1 MMITHRLNPRKTA
14 LRSYGALFL
23 IFLALSLLFSL
34 LQPGPALAQEQG
46 GDVWFTVM
54 FQEGG
59 DFKVSSDGE
68 DSLGSLQFVFISY
81 LDPIDVYKGGRAYN
95 EYNVSDEDD
104 YGSNEEH
111 ATFEG
116 EYNSKTKTL
125 TGRYESSYSYKT
137 ESYEIIENFTGTL
150 EGTLEYRPQQY
161 SGDELVDTIFTM
173 RGKIKCTGQQERVDL
188 DEDEE
193 DESYVH
199 DMVIDYD
206 FVANGNT
213 GPEDFGG
220 GEADGGGSK
229 IPGPGSWW
237 EWLTVTVIGGA
248 VAAGTGLVSTFLG
261 GGPPPTAPAAGP
273 TAPPDAPGEK
283 PEDEATDE
291 DVASGDAEPFG
302 PGKKRRTPGETPES
316 PLFIPPDME
325 PPSTNLAEGTADPF
339 DTQKYPDQPAY
350 IGDAITE
357 VLDAAKDAV
366 IPTTVDAATALK
378 DGVVGFV
385 KGIASI
391 PLLSLE
397 GFVQIGR
404 LTAVMTD
411 DAASGRQN
419 IFSEVFSSDAG
430 WDMLKKIPGGLY
442 TVLKE
447 FLPIDEISS
456 FFDPNASLEECLWAI
471 PAAIVKITNVIMMS
485 PKLAVKPVPGLS
497 TKFTLIKSA
506 KPSLVAKAALQTAPA
521 GLQKGYDAYKAAA
534 NAKAKE
540 IVDTVMKGGK
550 LTREQVLDAM
560 SDPATMR
567 ILKKAPDKVQNVF
580 NKIQG
585 RDIYNK
591 VKNEVTG
598 QLHQKNPGNKY
609 GMDSVRTPGQ
619 KSAINT
625 DNDAIVK
632 VYIEPKG
639 GKPYWK
645 EVPAK
650 QWEEMFN
657 KSFANH
663 SGYSLN
669 KAKAKFPEIPASK
682 WDSMTKQER
691 YKAWA
696 EGHGQACMDVKN
708 PEAAHAFS
716 DQPTAMDPKWRA
728 GGKSPVA
735 DGRMVD
741 GEGLHLM
748 EKYKTRHG
756 WVGDHVTLKSQ
767 TEAMEQGCKLCNLS
781 KKLTGQ
787 SMARTGK
794 YIRYPEAFKQ
804 GEEILNMR
812 DLHPQVRDAALK
824 NIGFKGGYEEF
835 MGKLSSWTGTL
846 P

>member
-1 MMITHRLNPRKTA
+1 MMVYHRSTARRKA
-14 LRSYGALFL
+14 RRLYGAFFL
-23 IFLALSLLFSL
+23 AFLALALLFSL
-34 LQPGPALAQEQG
+34 LQPGPAAAQEQS
-46 GDVWFTVM
+46 GDVWFTVN

-59 DFKVSSDGE
+59 EFKVSSDGE
-68 DSLGSLQFVFISY
+68 ESLGGLQFNFIFN
-81 LDPIDVYKGGRAYN
+81 LDPIEVYINGKAYK

-104 YGSNEEH
+104 RGSTEEH

-116 EYNSKTKTL
+116 EYNSKTQTL
-125 TGRYESSYSYKT
+125 TGRYESSYNNTT
-137 ESYEIIENFTGTL
+137 ESSEFTEAFTGTL

-173 RGKIKCTGQQERVDL
+173 RGTIKCTGQQEYIDL

-199 DMVIDYD
+199 DMIIDYD

-213 GPEDFGG
+213 GPEDYGG
-220 GEADGGGSK
+220 GEAGGGGSK

-261 GGPPPTAPAAGP
+261 GGPPPTAPTTGP
-273 TAPPDAPGEK
+273 TAPPDAPGTEPGE
-283 PEDEATDE
+283 PEDEAQDE
-291 DVASGDAEPFG
+291 ESLDGPPGTEPP
-302 PGKKRRTPGETPES
+302 PGKKRRPPGETPES

-325 PPSTNLAEGTADPF
+325 PPSTDTAGGTATPF

-350 IGDAITE
+350 IGDVIDENVDAVKDTVVPT
-357 VLDAAKDAV
+357 VLD
-366 IPTTVDAATALK
+366 TAGAFK
-378 DGVVGFV
+378 DGLLGFG
-385 KGIASI
+385 KSLASI
-391 PLLSLE
+391 PVIALE

-404 LTAVMTD
+404 LIAVVHD

-419 IFSEVFSSDAG
+419 IFSEVAASGEG
-430 WDMLKKIPGGLY
+430 WDMLKGAFHTII
-442 TVLKE
+442 KE
-447 FLPIDEISS
+447 ILPIDEISS

-471 PAAIVKITNVIMMS
+471 PAATVKLINVIMMS

-506 KPSLVAKAALQTAPA
+506 KPSLVAKAALQTSPA
-521 GLQKGYDAYKAAA
+521 GMQKGYDAYKAAA

-567 ILKKAPDKVQNVF
+567 ILKKAPEKVQNVF
-580 NKIQG
+580 NKVQG
-585 RDIYNK
+585 RNIYNK

-598 QLHQKNPGNKY
+598 QLHQKNPGDKY
-609 GMDSVRTPGQ
+609 TMDSVRTPGQ

-645 EVPAK
+645 EVPAQ
-650 QWEEMFN
+650 QWEDMFN
-657 KSFANH
+657 KSFARNT
-663 SGYSLN
+663 GYSLD
-669 KAKAKFPEIPASK
+669 KAKARFPERN

-716 DQPTAMDPKWRA
+716 DQPTAMDPKWKP

-735 DGRMVD
+735 DGRVVD
-741 GEGLHLM
+741 GEGLGLM
-748 EKYKTRHG
+748 ERYKTKHG
-756 WVGDHVTLKSQ
+756 WVGEHVTLKSQ

-824 NIGFKGGYEEF
+824 NLGFKGGYEEF
-835 MGKLSSWTGTL
+835 MEKLSSWTGSL